1 MSKHY
6 TLWIQRMEKNMTQK
20 DVAKVLGISPGRYML
35 KESKRASFTLEECQ
49 KLAKLF
55 NMTIDD
61 LFNSE
66 SMVS

>member
-1 MSKHY
+1 MKHY
-6 TLWIQRMEKNMTQK
+6 KLWIARMEKNMSQREVVK
-20 DVAKVLGISPGRYML
+20 RIGISQGRYGL
-35 KESKRASFTLEECQ
+35 KESKKASFTLEECQ

-55 NMTIDD
+55 DMTIDE